1 MPSAPEDNS
10 NDSPG
15 PIIDRDVEFAQVVL
29 DGRKLLK
36 NKKKFQTDDWTW
48 TTELDDGGIFIFSYL
63 LYDYKQQV
71 LSLSRLKESVYML
84 NLLRHKML
92 PAQGKSG
99 LTLLAEFQVIF
110 TLYERAE
117 FQVIFTL
124 YERLKLEE
132 MSWDECEEYLKE
144 QIKEHRKTN

>member
-1 MPSAPEDNS
+1 MSSTPEDNP

-15 PIIDRDVEFAQVVL
+15 LIIDRDVEFAQVVF

-36 NKKKFQTDDWTW
+36 NKKKFQTDDWAW

-110 TLYERAE
+110 TLYER
-117 FQVIFTL
+117 
-124 YERLKLEE
+124 LKLEE
-132 MSWDECEEYLKE
+132 MSWDTCEEYLKE
-144 QIKEHRKTN
+144 QITEHCKTN

>member
-1 MPSAPEDNS
+1 
-10 NDSPG
+10 
-15 PIIDRDVEFAQVVL
+15 
-29 DGRKLLK
+29 
-36 NKKKFQTDDWTW
+36 
-48 TTELDDGGIFIFSYL
+48 YL

-71 LSLSRLKESVYML
+71 LSLPRLKESVYML

-99 LTLLAEFQVIF
+99 LNLL
-110 TLYERAE
+110 AE

-124 YERLKLEE
+124 YERLKLVE

>member
-1 MPSAPEDNS
+1 MSSAQEDNS
-10 NDSPG
+10 NDSPDL
-15 PIIDRDVEFAQVVL
+15 IIDRDDEFTQVVF

-36 NKKKFQTDDWTW
+36 NKKKFQKDDWGW

-63 LYDYKQQV
+63 LYDYNQQV

-84 NLLRHKML
+84 NLMRHKML
-92 PAQGKSG
+92 PAQEKSG
-99 LTLLAEFQVIF
+99 LTLLE
-110 TLYERAE
+110 E

-132 MSWDECEEYLKE
+132 MSWDTCEEYLKE
-144 QIKEHRKTN
+144 QITEHCKTN

>member
-1 MPSAPEDNS
+1 MSSAQEDNS
-10 NDSPG
+10 NDSPDL
-15 PIIDRDVEFAQVVL
+15 IIDRDDEFTQVVF

-36 NKKKFQTDDWTW
+36 NKKKFQKDDWAW

-63 LYDYKQQV
+63 LFDYNQQV

-84 NLLRHKML
+84 NLMRHKML
-92 PAQGKSG
+92 PAQEKSG
-99 LTLLAEFQVIF
+99 LTLLE
-110 TLYERAE
+110 E

-132 MSWDECEEYLKE
+132 MSWDTCEEYLKE
-144 QIKEHRKTN
+144 QITEHCKTN

>member
-1 MPSAPEDNS
+1 MSSAPEDKL
-10 NDSPG
+10 NDSTDS
-15 PIIDRDVEFAQVVL
+15 IIERDDEFAQVVF
-29 DGRKLLK
+29 DGRNLLK
-36 NKKKFQTDDWTW
+36 SSKEFQTDDWAW
-48 TTELDDGGIFIFSYL
+48 TTELDDGGVFIFSYL

-92 PAQGKSG
+92 PAQEKSG
-99 LTLLAEFQVIF
+99 LTLLE
-110 TLYERAE
+110 E

-132 MSWDECEEYLKE
+132 MSWDACEEYLNE
-144 QIKEHRKTN
+144 QIIEHRKTN

>member
-1 MPSAPEDNS
+1 MSSAQEDNS
-10 NDSPG
+10 NDSPDL
-15 PIIDRDVEFAQVVL
+15 IIDRDDEFTQVVF

-36 NKKKFQTDDWTW
+36 NKKKFQKDDWAW

-63 LYDYKQQV
+63 LYDYNQQV

-84 NLLRHKML
+84 NLMRHKML
-92 PAQGKSG
+92 PAQEKSG
-99 LTLLAEFQVIF
+99 LTLLE
-110 TLYERAE
+110 E

-132 MSWDECEEYLKE
+132 MSWDTCEEYLKE
-144 QIKEHRKTN
+144 QITEHCKTN